1 MTTFTLSSTNKCNY
15 CTLQIE
21 VNNCLYTVLLS
32 DNDLEQLKAQIR
44 IYESEKHNKKRC
56 NE

>member
-1 MTTFTLSSTNKCNY
+1 MTTVILSSTNKCNY

-32 DNDLEQLKAQIR
+32 DNDLKKLKAQIR
-44 IYESEKHNKKRC
+44 IYESEKHNKRVK
-56 NE
+56 E